1 LANTKRHRHTSE
13 DLGRF
18 LKSWVQDPRLI
29 GAVAPSGR
37 ALAKLMSTGLRPGA
51 RVIELGAGTGTVT
64 EALLRAG
71 VRPEDLFL
79 LERNEAFFD
88 VLRRRFPRCTLVP
101 ADALHLR
108 QRFADSLRSFDFV
121 VSGLPLLLFSPEQ
134 KRELVAQ
141 VFDVLGPGGVYQQ
154 FTYGPRCPLG
164 RGIRDRLGLEKTLL
178 GFAALNIPPAFVYR
192 FSRA

>member
-1 LANTKRHRHTSE
+1 LAKANRDRHTSG
-13 DLGRF
+13 DLGQF
-18 LKSWVQDPRLI
+18 LKSWFKDPKLI

-37 ALAKLMSTGLRPGA
+37 ALAKLMSKGLGPGA

-64 EALLRAG
+64 EALLRTG
-71 VRPEDLFL
+71 VRPEDLHL

-88 VLRRRFPRCTLVP
+88 ILARRFPRCPLVP
-101 ADALHLR
+101 ADALELR
-108 QRFADSLRSFDFV
+108 ARFADSLHSFDFV

-134 KRELVAQ
+134 KKSLFEQ
-141 VFDVLGPGGVYQQ
+141 IFEVLGPHGAYQQ
-154 FTYGPRCPLG
+154 FTYGARCPID
-164 RGIRDRLGLEKTLL
+164 RAERDRLGLKRSLL

>member
-1 LANTKRHRHTSE
+1 LSNTKRDRHTSE

-18 LKSWVQDPRLI
+18 LKSWLKDPKLI

-37 ALAKLMSTGLRPGA
+37 ALAKLMSTGLGPGA

-64 EALLRAG
+64 ESLLRTG
-71 VRPEDLFL
+71 VRPEDLYL

-88 VLRRRFPRCTLVP
+88 ILRRRFPRCPLVP
-101 ADALHLR
+101 ADALQLR
-108 QRFADSLRSFDFV
+108 ERFADSLHSFDFV

-134 KRELVAQ
+134 KGRLFEQ
-141 VFDVLGPGGVYQQ
+141 IFEVLGPNGAYQQ
-154 FTYGPRCPLG
+154 FTYGARCPID
-164 RGIRDRLGLEKTLL
+164 RAQRERLGLKRSLL

>member
-141 VFDVLGPGGVYQQ
+141 VFDVLGPAGVYQQ

-192 FSRA
+192 FTRA

>member
-1 LANTKRHRHTSE
+1 MANAKRDRHTSD
-13 DLGRF
+13 DLGQF
-18 LKSWVQDPRLI
+18 LKSWFKNPKLI

-37 ALAKLMSTGLRPGA
+37 ALAKLMSTGLGAGA

-64 EALLRAG
+64 EALLRTG

-79 LERNEAFFD
+79 LERNAAFFD
-88 VLRRRFPRCTLVP
+88 ILTRRFPRCPLVP
-101 ADALHLR
+101 ADALQLR
-108 QRFADSLRSFDFV
+108 ERFANSLHSFDFV

-134 KRELVAQ
+134 KEDLIGQ
-141 VFDVLGPGGVYQQ
+141 VFDVLAPTGAYQQ
-154 FTYGPRCPLG
+154 FTYGARCPLG
-164 RGIRDRLGLEKTLL
+164 RGIRNKLGLKRTLL